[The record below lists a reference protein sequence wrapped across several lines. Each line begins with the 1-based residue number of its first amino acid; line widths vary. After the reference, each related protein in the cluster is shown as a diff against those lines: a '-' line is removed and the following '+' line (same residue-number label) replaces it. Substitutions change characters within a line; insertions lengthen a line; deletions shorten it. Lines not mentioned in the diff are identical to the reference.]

1 MRELAPS
8 EQRFVRHATYTG
20 RSVLVEGELDIPA
33 LRSAFEALLRAHPI
47 LRCRIGEDA
56 AGTGH
61 LLRPAGSAVGAWVR
75 TGDTATVRLP
85 EESLDPSVQ
94 LAYLDVV
101 TENDRA
107 RVTFYAHHSVAD
119 AGHCVAL
126 LARLWDRYTGEV
138 SGVVEDAAPQEYPRP
153 LEWYAARHGIPRSA
167 VSGLESAS
175 RPLAHPPVLPPDPPT
190 PAPAALARPERTIL
204 SPEATARIVELG
216 RRHGVTVNALLT
228 AALLRAYA
236 GEIGLEPGDS
246 ARDGAW
252 RHGAGV
258 GEPGDRHAAERR
270 DPHSCDVG
278 RGDVEQQRAS
288 GQCGAVS
295 GEPGGRWV
303 AEWRDPHSRGVGPG
317 DAESRNQHGAGPG
330 EPDDERDSGR
340 RDSYSHD
347 ARPGDSVPLRCV
359 YPVDMRARLN
369 PPIAAADG
377 TNMAGL
383 AAFAAD
389 VTTATDV
396 IELAQR
402 ISARLRHDLAE
413 GIVQQSVLHFPEFFG
428 PTAIHSL
435 AGHIAVTNT
444 GRVPYF
450 RTPPGLTLT
459 DYEIVYLSAH
469 PRPSAGPSAAVTFL
483 VYTFAD
489 RLCVGVLGGGPLA
502 ARLPS
507 AVGREL
513 ADLAAVCIDV

>member
-1 MRELAPS
+1 MRVLAPS

-20 RSVLVEGELDIPA
+20 RSVLVEGKLDIA
-33 LRSAFEALLRAHPI
+33 VMRSAFGALLRTHPI
-47 LRCRIGEDA
+47 LACRIGEDA

-61 LLRPAGSAVGAWVR
+61 LLRPAGRAVSAWVR
-75 TGDTATVRLP
+75 AGDTATVRLP
-85 EESLDPSVQ
+85 DEALDPSVQ

-101 TENDRA
+101 TEDASA
-107 RVTFYAHHSVAD
+107 RVTLYAHHTVAD

-126 LARLWDRYTGEV
+126 LAGLWDRYTDEV
-138 SGVVEDAAPQEYPRP
+138 SGTANDTAPHDYPRP

-167 VSGLESAS
+167 VSGLEAAS
-175 RPLAHPPVLPPDPPT
+175 RPLPHAPTLPPDPAT
-190 PAPAALARPERTIL
+190 PAPAALARPQRTSL
-204 SPEATARIVELG
+204 APEATARIVELS
-216 RRHGVTVNALLT
+216 RRHDVTVNGLVT

-236 GEIGLEPGDS
+236 ETASESGASGAGDS
-246 ARDGAW
+246 KA
-252 RHGAGV
+252 
-258 GEPGDRHAAERR
+258 PGDR
-270 DPHSCDVG
+270 G
-278 RGDVEQQRAS
+278 T
-288 GQCGAVS
+288 
-295 GEPGGRWV
+295 
-303 AEWRDPHSRGVGPG
+303 G
-317 DAESRNQHGAGPG
+317 DAVA
-330 EPDDERDSGR
+330 
-340 RDSYSHD
+340 
-347 ARPGDSVPLRCV
+347 LRCV

-369 PPIAAADG
+369 PPVAAADG

-389 VTTATDV
+389 ITPATDLV
-396 IELAQR
+396 ELAQR

-444 GRVPYF
+444 GRVPRF
-450 RTPPGLTLT
+450 RTPAGLALT

-502 ARLPS
+502 ARLPD
-507 AVGREL
+507 AVARTL
-513 ADLAAVCIDV
+513 ADLAAVSIDA

>member
-1 MRELAPS
+1 MRVLAPS

-20 RSVLVEGELDIPA
+20 RSVLVEGELDSTA
-33 LRSAFEALLRAHPI
+33 LRSAFDALLRAHPI
-47 LRCRIGEDA
+47 LGCRIGEDA

-61 LLRPAGSAVGAWVR
+61 LLRPVGSAVGAWVR
-75 TGDTATVRLP
+75 AGDTATVGLP
-85 EESLDPSVQ
+85 EETLDPSVQ

-101 TENDRA
+101 IENGRS
-107 RVTFYAHHSVAD
+107 RVTLYAHHAVAD

-126 LARLWDRYTGEV
+126 LARLWDRYTDEV
-138 SGVVEDAAPQEYPRP
+138 SGIAKDIAPQDYPRP

-175 RPLAHPPVLPPDPPT
+175 RPLEHPPILPPEPPT

-204 SPEATARIVELG
+204 EPGTTARIVELG
-216 RRHGVTVNALLT
+216 RRHGVTVNGLIT

-236 GEIGLEPGDS
+236 ETAWGQEDSSPGWSSSRAATPREATPDEPRPGDS
-246 ARDGAW
+246 APLRSVYP
-252 RHGAGV
+252 V
-258 GEPGDRHAAERR
+258 GEPR
-270 DPHSCDVG
+270 
-278 RGDVEQQRAS
+278 
-288 GQCGAVS
+288 S
-295 GEPGGRWV
+295 GESGPLRRVYPVGEG
-303 AEWRDPHSRGVGPG
+303 DSRP
-317 DAESRNQHGAGPG
+317 R
-330 EPDDERDSGR
+330 
-340 RDSYSHD
+340 
-347 ARPGDSVPLRCV
+347 DSVPLRCV

-383 AAFAAD
+383 AAFVAD

-396 IELAQR
+396 VELAQR

-428 PTAIHSL
+428 PTATRSL
-435 AGHIAVTNT
+435 AGHVAVTNT
-444 GRVPYF
+444 GRVPRF
-450 RTPPGLTLT
+450 RTPPALTLT

-502 ARLPS
+502 DRLPS
-507 AVGREL
+507 AVRREL
-513 ADLAAVCIDV
+513 ADLAAVSIDA